1 MLAKDEWIATI
12 AMELDV
18 RNVVTAM
25 EEEGTIVSLAWAQ
38 VVKDVILALAMDMNL
53 METKAIGVGGKVRGF
68 VLIAMVLVLI
78 GVISVWE
85 TDMKIV
91 LIAMELAL

>member
-1 MLAKDEWIATI
+1 
-12 AMELDV
+12 MELDV

-53 METKAIGVGGKVRGF
+53 METNAIGVGGKVIGF